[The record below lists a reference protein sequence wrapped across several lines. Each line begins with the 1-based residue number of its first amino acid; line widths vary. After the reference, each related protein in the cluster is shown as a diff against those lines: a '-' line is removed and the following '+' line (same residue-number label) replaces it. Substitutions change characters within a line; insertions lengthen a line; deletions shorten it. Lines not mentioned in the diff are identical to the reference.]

1 MDGFKA
7 EEFVIGDY
15 MLNSKIRNSEFS
27 PVYSGMYK
35 SLFRNPQKNQIW
47 FLHKKFIEQ
56 NRSQQSN
63 PWECLCQSCYNQKFA
78 VNEISWIRSQDLQR
92 TKKRR

>member
-35 SLFRNPQKNQIW
+35 SLFRNPQKNQI
-47 FLHKKFIEQ
+47 
-56 NRSQQSN
+56 
-63 PWECLCQSCYNQKFA
+63 
-78 VNEISWIRSQDLQR
+78 
-92 TKKRR
+92 